1 MQIMDELDILYHDK
15 DLIKILQKVP
25 EMVELQISYEKV
37 KYFVNFQKIEVVE
50 EFIFEVYEPILN
62 IAATSSRPF
71 TNFSQENYDYLT
83 RLKWKWIHKNLAF
96 NN

>member
-37 KYFVNFQKIEVVE
+37 KYFVNF
-50 EFIFEVYEPILN
+50 
-62 IAATSSRPF
+62 
-71 TNFSQENYDYLT
+71 
-83 RLKWKWIHKNLAF
+83 
-96 NN
+96 